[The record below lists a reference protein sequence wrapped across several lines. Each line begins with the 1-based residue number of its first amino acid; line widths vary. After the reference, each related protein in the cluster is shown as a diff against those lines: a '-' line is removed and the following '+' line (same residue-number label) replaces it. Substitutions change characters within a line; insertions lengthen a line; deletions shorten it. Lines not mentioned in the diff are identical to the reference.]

1 MNYFTGVEHFDD
13 NCSHFYAKLE
23 WCGVFEKFNE
33 FILMKHF
40 VFEEISSVEPTG
52 PNFISI
58 SRINKSIKINFELL

>member
-40 VFEEISSVEPTG
+40 VFEEISSVG
-52 PNFISI
+52 LSD
-58 SRINKSIKINFELL
+58 RLLSQSLE

>member
-40 VFEEISSVEPTG
+40 VFEEISSVG
-52 PNFISI
+52 LSGSIFISI
-58 SRINKSIKINFELL
+58 FRINKSIQNNFKLL